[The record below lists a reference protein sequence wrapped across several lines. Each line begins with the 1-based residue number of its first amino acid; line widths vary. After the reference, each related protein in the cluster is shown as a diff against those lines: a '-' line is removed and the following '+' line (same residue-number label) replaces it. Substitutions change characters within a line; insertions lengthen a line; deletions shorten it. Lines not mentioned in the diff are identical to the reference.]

1 MPFKS
6 AMQPGLPPK
15 SGQTPTGSIDPEL
28 AFEAGV
34 SIALGCGAIARA
46 GEASQKLSRFT
57 DTSYVLMSSAG
68 VTLQRIPR
76 ADIVAELERQAR
88 INGNL
93 EHYRLRFRPG
103 RVTVMASLFA
113 GFTVLL
119 SMQGWTNMIND
130 RRIADLE
137 ESYLAH
143 QASVQQG
150 SSDSELAAIETIGEF
165 ESRVLRTRLDGCYA
179 QVKHNLARA
188 ADRLNA
194 AMETRTATDG
204 QVRLVDANGAYE
216 QYLQSR
222 DSCRKSLLGLFPGL
236 PQT

>member
-1 MPFKS
+1 ML
-6 AMQPGLPPK
+6 PGLFSK
-15 SGQTPTGSIDPEL
+15 SGQAAPGSIDPEL

-34 SIALGCGAIARA
+34 SIALSSGAIGRA
-46 GEASQKLSRFT
+46 GEASLELSRFT
-57 DTSYVLMSSAG
+57 DTSYVLMSPAG
-68 VTLQRIPR
+68 VALQRIPR
-76 ADIVAELERQAR
+76 PDIVAELERLAR

-93 EHYRLRFRPG
+93 EHYRLRFRSG
-103 RVTVMASLFA
+103 RVTVMASMFA

-143 QASVQQG
+143 QASVEQG
-150 SSDSELAAIETIGEF
+150 SSESDLAAIETIGEF

-179 QVKHNLARA
+179 QVKDNLARA
-188 ADRLNA
+188 AERLNV
-194 AMETRTATDG
+194 AMEKRTATDG

-216 QYLQSR
+216 QYRQSR
-222 DSCRKSLLGLFPGL
+222 DSCRNSLLGLFPGL
-236 PQT
+236 SQT